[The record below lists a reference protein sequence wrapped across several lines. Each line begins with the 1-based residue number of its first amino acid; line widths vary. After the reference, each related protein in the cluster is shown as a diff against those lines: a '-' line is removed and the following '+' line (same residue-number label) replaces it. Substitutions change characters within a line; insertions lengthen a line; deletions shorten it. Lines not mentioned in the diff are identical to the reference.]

1 MICASFLFFLYL
13 CMVTYQI
20 KQKVM
25 LEEILA
31 YNKRFVE
38 NKGYEAYIT
47 NKYPDKKIAIL
58 SCMDTRLTALLPA
71 ALGIKNGDLK
81 MKFVIQRVNHASVT
95 VDGQTV
101 GSIDKGLLILFGAGK
116 GDTEEM
122 LPKFVDKITK
132 LRIFSDENDKI
143 NLSLLDVGGELL
155 VVSQF
160 TLYADCRKGNR
171 PSFFDALE
179 PDRADALYEKF
190 VALCRE
196 KVTKVETGS
205 FGAHMRVDLENDGP
219 FTVVL
224 DSRDFFKESS
234 NERREN

>member
-1 MICASFLFFLYL
+1 
-13 CMVTYQI
+13 
-20 KQKVM
+20 
-25 LEEILA
+25 
-31 YNKRFVE
+31 
-38 NKGYEAYIT
+38 
-47 NKYPDKKIAIL
+47 
-58 SCMDTRLTALLPA
+58 
-71 ALGIKNGDLK
+71 

-101 GSIDKGLLILFGAGK
+101 GSIGKGLLILFGAGK

-179 PDRADALYEKF
+179 PRPCRCLYREICCN
-190 VALCRE
+190 LCRE
-196 KVTKVETGS
+196 KVTKVRNQEASVQRICVLTLK
-205 FGAHMRVDLENDGP
+205 M
-219 FTVVL
+219 TVRLTVR
-224 DSRDFFKESS
+224 S
-234 NERREN
+234 

>member
-1 MICASFLFFLYL
+1 
-13 CMVTYQI
+13 
-20 KQKVM
+20 
-25 LEEILA
+25 
-31 YNKRFVE
+31 
-38 NKGYEAYIT
+38 
-47 NKYPDKKIAIL
+47 
-58 SCMDTRLTALLPA
+58 
-71 ALGIKNGDLK
+71 

-101 GSIDKGLLILFGAGK
+101 GSIGKGLLILFGAGK

-171 PSFFDALE
+171 PSFIEAGA
-179 PDRADALYEKF
+179 PDEANKLYEYIISEASKQ
-190 VALCRE
+190 VP
-196 KVTKVETGS
+196 VVEHGI
-205 FGAHMRVDLENDGP
+205 FGADMKVSLENDGP
-219 FTVVL
+219 FTVIF
-224 DSRDFFKESS
+224 D
-234 NERREN
+234 ENLRK

>member
-1 MICASFLFFLYL
+1 
-13 CMVTYQI
+13 
-20 KQKVM
+20 
-25 LEEILA
+25 
-31 YNKRFVE
+31 
-38 NKGYEAYIT
+38 
-47 NKYPDKKIAIL
+47 
-58 SCMDTRLTALLPA
+58 
-71 ALGIKNGDLK
+71 

-95 VDGQTV
+95 VDGETV
-101 GSIDKGLLILFGAGK
+101 GSIGKGLLILFGAGK

-132 LRIFSDENDKI
+132 LRIFPDENDKI

-179 PDRADALYEKF
+179 ADRADALYEKF

-224 DSRDFFKESS
+224 DSRDFMKESS
-234 NERREN
+234 KERQEN

>member
-1 MICASFLFFLYL
+1 
-13 CMVTYQI
+13 
-20 KQKVM
+20 
-25 LEEILA
+25 
-31 YNKRFVE
+31 
-38 NKGYEAYIT
+38 
-47 NKYPDKKIAIL
+47 
-58 SCMDTRLTALLPA
+58 
-71 ALGIKNGDLK
+71 

-101 GSIDKGLLILFGAGK
+101 GSIGKGLLILFGAGK

-143 NLSLLDVGGELL
+143 NLSLFVLCGLL
-155 VVSQF
+155 PVCSHVSLF
-160 TLYADCRKGNR
+160 GFWRNGNR
-171 PSFFDALE
+171 SMLFDALV